1 MDTIMLIAFLFL
13 ILVGAGTCIGV
24 VLAQNMTAN
33 QSANMNTSTLQ
44 LSGNLTNSSASIIS
58 NTT

>member
-1 MDTIMLIAFLFL
+1 MLIAFLFL
-13 ILVGAGTCIGV
+13 ILVGAGTCIEV
-24 VLAQNMTAN
+24 VLAQNITAN